1 MELRIGTSGWH
12 YPGGRGTWNGL
23 FYPLPEERPRGFD
36 ELRFY
41 AERFNTVEINST
53 FYGQPRAAVSLGWV
67 RRTPADFEFSVK
79 LFQKFTHPATAPD
92 TSPVSSV
99 DVDAFKGG
107 IEPLAAAGKLG
118 ALLAQFPSRF
128 HDTPDAREYLAWVMR
143 TFRDYPLAIE
153 LRHRSWSDA
162 DRATRALLAEGGAAW
177 VQIDEPKFQSSIRQ
191 RLMPNQATRL
201 YVRLHGRNA
210 AEWWEHE
217 QSEDRYDY
225 MYTANELAPIIAKL
239 RAARD
244 QVRKLYL
251 YMNNH
256 FAAQAV
262 ANATMVREMLDE
274 PVTAPMPPELIEA
287 YPLLEGRVT
296 VLPRARLW

>member
-1 MELRIGTSGWH
+1 M
-12 YPGGRGTWNGL
+12 
-23 FYPLPEERPRGFD
+23 
-36 ELRFY
+36 
-41 AERFNTVEINST
+41 
-53 FYGQPRAAVSLGWV
+53 SLGWV

-79 LFQKFTHPATAPD
+79 LFQKFTHPATALD
-92 TSPVSSV
+92 TSPVGSV

-210 AEWWEHE
+210 AVWWEHE

-287 YPLLEGRVT
+287 YPQLEGRVT